1 MHGGFE
7 YVARE
12 ARRELLEE
20 ARNRRLVRLARPDLG
35 FRERLAR
42 LARLARPLSGL
53 REMVRPR
60 AADGGEVAV
69 GGPPDSVHLEA
80 GPAEGPEVAVEVY
93 LGGGGRVVRRT
104 DLGTGEITDSFVG
117 EGWIRR

>member
-1 MHGGFE
+1 MHGPYGGFE

-20 ARNRRLVRLARPDLG
+20 ARNRHLARLARPDLG

-42 LARLARPLSGL
+42 LARLLSGL
-53 REMVRPR
+53 RGMVRPR
-60 AADGGEVAV
+60 AVDDGEVAV
-69 GGPPDSVHLEA
+69 GGEPDSVYLEA
-80 GPAEGPEVAVEVY
+80 GSAGGPEVAVEVY
-93 LGGGGRVVRRT
+93 LGAGGRVVRRT
-104 DLGTGEITDSFVG
+104 DLGTGEITDSFAG

>member
-1 MHGGFE
+1 MHGPYGGFE

-20 ARNRRLVRLARPDLG
+20 ARNRHLARLARPDLG

-42 LARLARPLSGL
+42 LARLLSGL
-53 REMVRPR
+53 RGMVRPR
-60 AADGGEVAV
+60 AVDDGELAV
-69 GGPPDSVHLEA
+69 GGEPDSVYLEA
-80 GPAEGPEVAVEVY
+80 GSAGGPEVAVEVY
-93 LGGGGRVVRRT
+93 LGAGGRVVRRT
-104 DLGTGEITDSFVG
+104 DLGTGEITDSFAG